1 LRHQIEA
8 ASEGTAEL
16 IAVFDFGPTRT
27 LQQDVKFG
35 VAPEEGAA
43 APIEA

>member
-27 LQQDVKFG
+27 LDVKFG